1 MPEMCGGEQE
11 VSSSGLFR
19 TSEVAVRPLYLK
31 RPEIKVPSVHLLE
44 VPSRPRFHLEGLL
57 SLPCNS
63 HKSRT
68 ACTRRVS
75 LGMSGGIESSSP
87 DSRTHFLPQFP
98 FEHISSQLCL
108 KLHPDPQPPDS
119 FIHLYLSAIPRG
131 PSSAAGA
138 LLMTQAQI
146 TDVACCLTLS
156 LAHTRGQTCETR
168 LWSPCRQ
175 DGLDH
180 RGCHDG

>member
-1 MPEMCGGEQE
+1 MPDMCDGELE
-11 VSSSGLFR
+11 VSSWELFL
-19 TSEVAVRPLYLK
+19 TWVAVRPLYLK

-68 ACTRRVS
+68 ACIMRVS
-75 LGMSGGIESSSP
+75 LGMSGGIKSSSP

-108 KLHPDPQPPDS
+108 KLHPDAQPPDS
-119 FIHLYLSAIPRG
+119 FIHSTSQ
-131 PSSAAGA
+131 PSLGVLA
-138 LLMTQAQI
+138 
-146 TDVACCLTLS
+146 LS
-156 LAHTRGQTCETR
+156 LE
-168 LWSPCRQ
+168 PF
-175 DGLDH
+175 
-180 RGCHDG
+180 